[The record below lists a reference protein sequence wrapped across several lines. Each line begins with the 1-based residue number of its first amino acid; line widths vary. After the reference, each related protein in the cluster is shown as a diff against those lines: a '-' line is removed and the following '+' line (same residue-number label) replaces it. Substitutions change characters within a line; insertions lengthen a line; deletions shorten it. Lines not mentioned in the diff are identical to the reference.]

1 LYLAELELHGFKS
14 FAQKTTVSF
23 GSGITAIVGPN
34 GCGKSNIVDAL
45 RWALGEQRPSLL
57 RSSAMTNV
65 IFNGTA
71 TKKAQGLAEVSI
83 TIENNKGILPSEFR
97 DITITRRLYRSG
109 ESEYL
114 LNRVPCRLKDIVEL
128 FMDTGMGS
136 NAYSVIELKMVEEIL
151 ADKNND
157 RRKLFEEAAGVT
169 KYKEKRKQT
178 MRKLEETRTD
188 MLRIEDILVE
198 IRKKVKSLQIQAGR
212 AQRAKQYEED
222 LHKLDKALAGHEYRT
237 IQAELGPLMERIVN
251 ADKEKEELTRTLDTL
266 ETQLLTARD
275 TLAQRETEQAE
286 AMRNAGRIA
295 GEIRDAE
302 TTVTIDQE
310 KITAEQNVIDQY
322 ERDVIMSEE
331 EIKEFRQQITRSE
344 NQITRAAVDL
354 EQAVAKMEAA
364 GEGVTEAREE
374 VASIRQQLEQVNL
387 QYRDSNAALQALQ
400 NKRVRFESKLEGY
413 QEDMQRIDRQLQGQL
428 ADVEQFTREEDRLR
442 FDLEQSLEAHALA
455 EARYEEAL
463 RERERLTDQENQLKD
478 RQRELRSRHEALRAE
493 ITLLQGI
500 ADSDEA
506 FPSAVRFLRQHLRE
520 FTRFDL
526 LSELFSAPEDLSVA
540 LEAVLGDA
548 VNFVVMDSLGDAEK
562 AFGMLR
568 QQQKGKVT
576 IIAMELLSGSD
587 IAAADGSLAWEVRCA
602 PKFEPLRNLLLGEV
616 RVYET
621 VQQAVQGVRET
632 GGTGVTRQGEVVHAS
647 RFIKGGSTHKNE
659 GLRVGL
665 KDRVE
670 RLTQQVDS
678 LEVQQEALG
687 EELAGVSHKR
697 SQIPVEALSNRV
709 REAGQQHRRL
719 ENERNQFQA
728 RKHVYE
734 KNIIEVQERKKRILE
749 ASTATQSELEE
760 LEPEAVAL
768 EDKLEQ
774 VLDTQHRLRADLR
787 QKEDNLQR
795 LQSRQAETRLEEQQ
809 ARNTVDNLRIDVER
823 SNAGI
828 AGIKKRLESRATSA
842 REAKDRILS
851 YKEQIAS
858 LSVALE
864 ELRRNKTEADQAL
877 NEAEE
882 RAARQRGRI
891 NETEDELREV
901 RRKREINTDLVHHL
915 SMARERFDMQ
925 LKSIADHVWETYGLL
940 MEQVD
945 EPMPEDTEPAAVKET
960 IKMLRERLKN
970 IGEVNKLAIEEY
982 EEEKTRLD
990 TFESQMHDL
999 NEAETKLRQTIAE
1012 INDTAN
1018 KRFTETFD
1026 EIRTNFRTVF
1036 HTLFDENDHC
1046 DLILDD
1052 NAEDPLDRK
1061 IHIVANPRG
1070 KRPSNIE
1077 QLSGGEKTLTAIA
1090 LLFAIYLVKPSP
1102 FCILDEVDAP
1112 LDDANV
1118 GRFTTM
1124 IKKFSKDTQ
1133 FIIITHNKNT
1143 MEKSEVLYGVTM
1155 PETGVSKLVAVK
1167 MEDAP
1172 V

>member
-1 LYLAELELHGFKS
+1 MYLAELELHGFKS
-14 FAQKTTVSF
+14 FAQKTSVKF
-23 GSGITAIVGPN
+23 GNGITAIVGPN

-71 TKKAQGLAEVSI
+71 TKKALGLAEVSI
-83 TIENNKGILPSEFR
+83 TIENNKGILPSEFS

-109 ESEYL
+109 DSEYL

-178 MRKLEETRTD
+178 MRKLDETRTD

-222 LHKLDKALAGHEYRT
+222 LQKLDKALSGHDYRN
-237 IQAELGPLMERIVN
+237 IQSELGPLMERILN
-251 ADKEKEELTRTLDTL
+251 ADKEKEELSRNLETL
-266 ETQLLTARD
+266 EKQLLVSRD
-275 TLAQRETEQAE
+275 TLTDRETEQGH
-286 AMRNAGRIA
+286 AMRLVSRLSN
-295 GEIRDAE
+295 EIRDAE
-302 TTVTIDQE
+302 TTITISNE
-310 KITAEQNVIDQY
+310 KIVAEQNVIDQY
-322 ERDVIMSEE
+322 ENDVVMSEG
-331 EIKEFRQQITRSE
+331 EIKEFRQQITRIE
-344 NQITRAAVDL
+344 KLATEAETRLKESTDRL
-354 EQAVAKMEAA
+354 EIAREALH
-364 GEGVTEAREE
+364 EAREE
-374 VASIRQQLEQVNL
+374 VAAIRRKLEEVNTV
-387 QYRDSNAALQALQ
+387 YRDTNVALQALQ
-400 NKRVRFESKLEGY
+400 NKKIRLESRLEGFA
-413 QEDMQRIDRQLQGQL
+413 EDKIRIEKQLQSQL
-428 ADVEQFTREEDRLR
+428 ADVEQFGAEDNRLK
-442 FDLEQSLEAHALA
+442 FALEQALEATELA
-455 EARYEEAL
+455 EARHEEAVK
-463 RERERLTDQENQLKD
+463 ERERLSEQQTRLKD
-478 RQRELRSRHEALRAE
+478 QQREMQSKRDALRSE
-493 ITLLQGI
+493 INLLESI
-500 ADSDEA
+500 AKSDEA
-506 FPSAVRFLRQHLRE
+506 FPGSVKYLRQFNVQ

-526 LSELFSAPEDLSVA
+526 LSELFSVPEELAVA
-540 LEAVLGDA
+540 LESVLGDA
-548 VNFVVMDSLGDAEK
+548 VNYIVMDSVAEAEK
-562 AFGMLR
+562 AFEMLKKE
-568 QQQKGKVT
+568 QQGKAT
-576 IIAMELLSGSD
+576 IIPMELLTEQSYELE
-587 IAAADGSLAWEVRCA
+587 DGSLAYEVRCA
-602 PKFEPLRNLLLGEV
+602 PKFEPLRNLLLGQT

-621 VQQAVQGVRET
+621 LDEAVEGVRGT
-632 GGTGVTRQGEVVHAS
+632 RFTGVTRQGELVSDAS
-647 RFIKGGSTHKNE
+647 FLRGGSSAKNE

-665 KDRVE
+665 RERIDKLIHKADGLDVELDR
-670 RLTQQVDS
+670 LQ
-678 LEVQQEALG
+678 
-687 EELAGVSHKR
+687 EELAQIVHLR
-697 SQIPVEALSNRV
+697 SQLPVESLAQQRK
-709 REAGQQHRRL
+709 EAEAAYRKL
-719 ENERNQFQA
+719 ESERSTFQA
-728 RKHVYE
+728 RKQVYE
-734 KNIIEVQERKKRILE
+734 KNIADIRERQLRIQESHK
-749 ASTATQSELEE
+749 TAREE
-760 LEPEAVAL
+760 LESFEPEAIAL
-768 EDKLEQ
+768 EEKLEQ
-774 VLDTQHRLRADLR
+774 ILDEQHRYRADLQ
-787 QKEDNLQR
+787 QKEDSLQR
-795 LQSRQAETRLEEQQ
+795 VQSRFSEAQLDDQKLQNEV
-809 ARNTVDNLRIDVER
+809 NNHKIDIER
-823 SNAGI
+823 AHVGI
-828 AGIKKRLESRATSA
+828 AGIKKRLESRAQSA
-842 REAKDRILS
+842 RDAKDRILS
-851 YKEQIAS
+851 NKQQIEE
-858 LSVALE
+858 LTYRLE
-864 ELRRNKTEADQAL
+864 GLRRNKGDADEAL
-877 NEAEE
+877 TEAEE
-882 RAARQRGRI
+882 SAARQRGRI
-891 NETEDELREV
+891 NQIDEDLREI

-915 SMARERFDMQ
+915 TMAKERFDMQ
-925 LKSIADHVWETYGLL
+925 LKSIADHIWETYGLL
-940 MEQVD
+940 MDQLTE
-945 EPMPEDTEPAAVKET
+945 EMPDDTEPATVKET

-990 TFESQMHDL
+990 TFESQMQDL
-999 NEAETKLRQTIAE
+999 NEAETKLRETIAE

-1061 IHIVANPRG
+1061 IHIIANPRG

-1143 MEKSEVLYGVTM
+1143 MEKSEMLYGVTM